1 MKPEI
6 LGILPARG
14 GSKSIPKK
22 NIARLGGK
30 PLIAYVIDAMK
41 ASQHITR
48 VIVSTDDAEIA
59 AVARDC
65 GAEVPFMRPAEFAQ
79 DSSPTMPV
87 LFHAVE
93 WLAKNEGYRPDMLVL
108 SQPTSPFTRAQ
119 QMDQAIEMLKNDA
132 GASAVTTVI
141 EVEHNYHPYN
151 IRQINADA
159 SVTFMLSAEH
169 DQFPT
174 RQSKPIFYAFGNAYI
189 FRYATL
195 TQQRSIYGKRCLPLI
210 IDRFSAFDI
219 NDPHELVMAEAML
232 AAGAIKLR

>member
-30 PLIAYVIDAMK
+30 PLIAYIIDAMK
-41 ASQHITR
+41 RSQHITR
-48 VIVSTDDAEIA
+48 VIVSTDDIEIA
-59 AVARDC
+59 AVARDY

-87 LFHAVE
+87 LFHAAE
-93 WLAKNEGYRPDMLVL
+93 WLEQHEGYRPELMVL
-108 SQPTSPFTRAQ
+108 SQPTSPFTRTG
-119 QMDQAIEMLKNDA
+119 QMDQAIELLKTDA
-132 GASAVTTVI
+132 TATAVTTVI

-151 IRQINADA
+151 VRQINTDG
-159 SVTFMLSAEH
+159 SVTFMLSKEH
-169 DQFPT
+169 DLFPT
-174 RQSKPIFYAFGNAYI
+174 RQSKPAFYAFGNAYI
-189 FRYATL
+189 FRYSTL
-195 TQQRSIYGKRCLPLI
+195 TEQRSIYGRRCLPLV
-210 IDRFSAFDI
+210 IDRLSAFDI

-232 AAGAIKLR
+232 AAGAIKLK